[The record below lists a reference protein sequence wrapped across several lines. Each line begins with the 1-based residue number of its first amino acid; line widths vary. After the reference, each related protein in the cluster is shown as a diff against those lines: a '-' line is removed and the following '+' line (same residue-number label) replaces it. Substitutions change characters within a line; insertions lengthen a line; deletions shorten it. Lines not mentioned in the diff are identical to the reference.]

1 MSFSYT
7 GLAFLLGSFAVGLLS
22 YRFFQYWQ
30 REKTIISRL
39 FLYMAGV
46 FTLFMLITAVSG
58 LFFAQN
64 TTILKLTV
72 IFAAFIQAFAFA
84 VIGYIIFYLKF
95 PRVSPWL
102 GVIPIFLL
110 GLVSTVLTIILPFN
124 PYLEP
129 SGGINW
135 DNQPVADTIR
145 FFLFLISFLPLSFI
159 MVQQSRISKDPAV
172 KRRAIGISILLLFG
186 IVTGLLDFFL
196 ENMLKLGALGSDV
209 GMAVI
214 SVVIFVTVFFTQ
226 KPPKKEQKISSSSSE
241 RIKW

>member
-22 YRFFQYWQ
+22 YRFFRYWQ

-84 VIGYIIFYLKF
+84 VIAVASFSAWE
-95 PRVSPWL
+95 R
-102 GVIPIFLL
+102 IFLSSAFASL
-110 GLVSTVLTIILPFN
+110 SRL
-124 PYLEP
+124 
-129 SGGINW
+129 
-135 DNQPVADTIR
+135 
-145 FFLFLISFLPLSFI
+145 FFKS
-159 MVQQSRISKDPAV
+159 
-172 KRRAIGISILLLFG
+172 SILL
-186 IVTGLLDFFL
+186 IESVSFL
-196 ENMLKLGALGSDV
+196 KKVFSNQMVMSLSMHRGHAQPR
-209 GMAVI
+209 VI
-214 SVVIFVTVFFTQ
+214 L
-226 KPPKKEQKISSSSSE
+226 
-241 RIKW
+241 RI